1 MNIYSN
7 ILMQNKLPLLLLQKI
22 KQNNKIKIEKFTIRD
37 FQTSIRYILNI
48 SYSSLKINIDLLIFN
63 CYIS

>member
-7 ILMQNKLPLLLLQKI
+7 ILMQNILPLLLLQKI